1 MLWENLTNPLS
12 MKIRNSSIIIRSR
25 KTKINKYISRNRYKF
40 WTRCSHVINQN
51 QSRNT
56 NRRNAISVGQ
66 VRSQI
71 RSVRL
76 SSQEW
81 FRRVPQTRV
90 LLGSVLPAPRTVL
103 TFLSS
108 RFADPDRMK
117 VKFQSRSQPKSS
129 NRDPF
134 SRKFFSPQEKKKKE
148 YRRWAPLKGPFSF
161 FRGNPRSQRRFCF
174 V

>member
-1 MLWENLTNPLS
+1 MLWENLTSPLS

-66 VRSQI
+66 VRSQ
-71 RSVRL
+71 VRL

-81 FRRVPQTRV
+81 FRWVPQTRV